1 MNQRLREV
9 VNFLKKQRKVLS
21 DGEFAD
27 KIDVGRSQLSE
38 VISGKR
44 KFSERYVL
52 KLLTSFPEISEQ
64 WLRTGEGE
72 MLKKSSY
79 SQNVS
84 PTVLAD
90 DHSTAIAGN
99 KNVVNADQTIAMLV
113 AEVAAQRR
121 LTERVLEQNSEL
133 LAIVAGKKSI

>member
-99 KNVVNADQTIAMLV
+99 KNVINADQTIAMLV

-133 LAIVAGKKSI
+133 LAIVAGKKNI

>member
-1 MNQRLREV
+1 MKRIKRFDNYMVAKGLNDNRVTKEV
-9 VNFLKKQRKVLS
+9 GLSVGTLGKSRKENRDLS
-21 DGEFAD
+21 DKVVE
-27 KIDVGRSQLSE
+27 QLLNFYKDLS
-38 VISGKR
+38 R
-44 KFSERYVL
+44 DWLL
-52 KLLTSFPEISEQ
+52 K
-64 WLRTGEGE
+64 GEGE
-72 MLKKSSY
+72 MLKSPSY

-121 LTERVLEQNSEL
+121 LTERVIEQNSEL
-133 LAIVAGKKSI
+133 LAIVAGKKNI

>member
-1 MNQRLREV
+1 MKRIKRFDNYMVAKGLNDNRVTKEV
-9 VNFLKKQRKVLS
+9 GLSVGTLGKSRKENRDLS
-21 DGEFAD
+21 DKVVE
-27 KIDVGRSQLSE
+27 QLLNFYKDLS
-38 VISGKR
+38 R
-44 KFSERYVL
+44 DWLL
-52 KLLTSFPEISEQ
+52 K
-64 WLRTGEGE
+64 GEGE

-133 LAIVAGKKSI
+133 LAIVAGKKNI

>member
-1 MNQRLREV
+1 MVAKGLNDNRVTKEV
-9 VNFLKKQRKVLS
+9 GLSVGTLGKSRKKNRDLS
-21 DGEFAD
+21 DKVVE
-27 KIDVGRSQLSE
+27 QLLNFYKDLS
-38 VISGKR
+38 R
-44 KFSERYVL
+44 DWLL
-52 KLLTSFPEISEQ
+52 K
-64 WLRTGEGE
+64 GEGE
-72 MLKKSSY
+72 MLKNPSY

-133 LAIVAGKKSI
+133 LAIVAGKNSM

>member
-1 MNQRLREV
+1 MKRIERFDNYMVAKGLNDNRVTKEV
-9 VNFLKKQRKVLS
+9 GLSVGTLGKSRKENRDLS
-21 DGEFAD
+21 DKVVE
-27 KIDVGRSQLSE
+27 QLLNFYKDLS
-38 VISGKR
+38 R
-44 KFSERYVL
+44 DWLL
-52 KLLTSFPEISEQ
+52 K
-64 WLRTGEGE
+64 GEGE

-133 LAIVAGKKSI
+133 LAIVAGKKNI

>member
-1 MNQRLREV
+1 M
-9 VNFLKKQRKVLS
+9 QRKVLS
-21 DGEFAD
+21 NGEFAD
-27 KIDVGRSQLSE
+27 KIGVGRSQLSE

-52 KLLTSFPEISEQ
+52 KLLATFPEISEC

-72 MLKKSSY
+72 MLKNPSY

-121 LTERVLEQNSEL
+121 LTERVIEQNSEL

>member
-1 MNQRLREV
+1 MVAKGLNDNRVTKEV
-9 VNFLKKQRKVLS
+9 GLSVGTLGKSRKENRDLS
-21 DGEFAD
+21 DKVVE
-27 KIDVGRSQLSE
+27 QLLNFYKDLS
-38 VISGKR
+38 R
-44 KFSERYVL
+44 DWLL
-52 KLLTSFPEISEQ
+52 K
-64 WLRTGEGE
+64 GEGE
-72 MLKKSSY
+72 MLKNPSY

-121 LTERVLEQNSEL
+121 LTERVIEQNSEL
-133 LAIVAGKKSI
+133 LAIVAGKKNI

>member
-9 VNFLKKQRKVLS
+9 VNFLKEQRKVLS

-38 VISGKR
+38 VMSGKR
-44 KFSERYVL
+44 KVSERYIL
-52 KLLTSFPEISEQ
+52 KLLTKFPEISEE

-72 MLKKSSY
+72 MLNLTY
-79 SQNVS
+79 STTVS

-113 AEVAAQRR
+113 AEVSAQRR
-121 LTERVLEQNSEL
+121 LTEKVLEQNSEL
-133 LAIVAGKKSI
+133 LAIVAGRK

>member
-1 MNQRLREV
+1 MVAKGLNDNRVTKEV
-9 VNFLKKQRKVLS
+9 GLSVGTLGKSRKENRDLS
-21 DGEFAD
+21 DKVVE
-27 KIDVGRSQLSE
+27 QLLNFYKDLS
-38 VISGKR
+38 R
-44 KFSERYVL
+44 DWLL
-52 KLLTSFPEISEQ
+52 K
-64 WLRTGEGE
+64 GEGE
-72 MLKKSSY
+72 MLKSPSY

-121 LTERVLEQNSEL
+121 LTERVIEQNSEL
-133 LAIVAGKKSI
+133 LAIVAGKKNI

>member
-1 MNQRLREV
+1 MKRIKRFDNYMVAKGLNDNRVTKEV
-9 VNFLKKQRKVLS
+9 GLSVGTLGKSRKENRDLS
-21 DGEFAD
+21 DKVVE
-27 KIDVGRSQLSE
+27 QLLNFYKDLS
-38 VISGKR
+38 R
-44 KFSERYVL
+44 DWLL
-52 KLLTSFPEISEQ
+52 K
-64 WLRTGEGE
+64 GEGE
-72 MLKKSSY
+72 MLKNPSY

-121 LTERVLEQNSEL
+121 LTERVIEQNSEL
-133 LAIVAGKKSI
+133 LAIVAGKKNI

>member
-1 MNQRLREV
+1 MKRIKRFDNYMVAKGLNDNRVTKEV
-9 VNFLKKQRKVLS
+9 GLSVGTLGKSRKENRDLS
-21 DGEFAD
+21 DKVVE
-27 KIDVGRSQLSE
+27 QLLNFYKDLS
-38 VISGKR
+38 R
-44 KFSERYVL
+44 DWLL
-52 KLLTSFPEISEQ
+52 K
-64 WLRTGEGE
+64 GEGE
-72 MLKKSSY
+72 MLKNTSY

-121 LTERVLEQNSEL
+121 LTERVIEQNSEL
-133 LAIVAGKKSI
+133 LAIVAGKKNI

>member
-9 VNFLKKQRKVLS
+9 VNFFKKQRKVLS

-121 LTERVLEQNSEL
+121 LTERVIEQNSEL
-133 LAIVAGKKSI
+133 LAIVAGKKNI

>member
-52 KLLTSFPEISEQ
+52 RLLTSFPEISEQ

-121 LTERVLEQNSEL
+121 LTERVIEQNSEL
-133 LAIVAGKKSI
+133 LAIIAGEKNI

>member
-72 MLKKSSY
+72 MLKNPSY

-113 AEVAAQRR
+113 AEVAEQRR
-121 LTERVLEQNSEL
+121 LTERVIEQNSEL
-133 LAIVAGKKSI
+133 LAIVAGKKNI

>member
-121 LTERVLEQNSEL
+121 LTERVIEQNSEL
-133 LAIVAGKKSI
+133 LAIVAGKKNI

>member
-1 MNQRLREV
+1 MKRIERFDNYMVAKGLNDNRVTKEV
-9 VNFLKKQRKVLS
+9 GLSVGTLGKSRKENRDLS
-21 DGEFAD
+21 DKVVE
-27 KIDVGRSQLSE
+27 QLLNFYKDLS
-38 VISGKR
+38 R
-44 KFSERYVL
+44 DWLL
-52 KLLTSFPEISEQ
+52 K
-64 WLRTGEGE
+64 GEGE

-121 LTERVLEQNSEL
+121 LTERVIEQNSEL
-133 LAIVAGKKSI
+133 LAIVAGKKNI

>member
-1 MNQRLREV
+1 MKRIERFDNYMVAKGLNDNRVTKEV
-9 VNFLKKQRKVLS
+9 GLSVGTLGKSRKENRDLS
-21 DGEFAD
+21 DKVVE
-27 KIDVGRSQLSE
+27 QLLNFYKDLS
-38 VISGKR
+38 R
-44 KFSERYVL
+44 DWLL
-52 KLLTSFPEISEQ
+52 K
-64 WLRTGEGE
+64 GEGE

-133 LAIVAGKKSI
+133 LAIVAGKNSM

>member
-1 MNQRLREV
+1 MKRIERFDNYMVAKRLNDNRVTKEV
-9 VNFLKKQRKVLS
+9 GLSVGTLGKSRKENRDLS
-21 DGEFAD
+21 DKVVE
-27 KIDVGRSQLSE
+27 QLLNFYKDLS
-38 VISGKR
+38 R
-44 KFSERYVL
+44 DWLL
-52 KLLTSFPEISEQ
+52 K
-64 WLRTGEGE
+64 GEGE

-133 LAIVAGKKSI
+133 LAIVAGKKNL

>member
-121 LTERVLEQNSEL
+121 LTERVIEQNSEL
-133 LAIVAGKKSI
+133 LAIIAGKKNI

>member
-9 VNFLKKQRKVLS
+9 VDFLKEQRKVLS

-27 KIDVGRSQLSE
+27 KINVGRSQLSE
-38 VISGKR
+38 AMSGKR
-44 KFSERYVL
+44 KVSERYIL
-52 KLLTSFPEISEQ
+52 KLLMKFPEINEE

-72 MLKKSSY
+72 MLNLAYSST
-79 SQNVS
+79 VS
-84 PTVLAD
+84 PAVLAE

-113 AEVAAQRR
+113 AEVSAQRR
-121 LTERVLEQNSEL
+121 LTEKVLEQNSEL
-133 LAIVAGKKSI
+133 LAIVAGRK

>member
-72 MLKKSSY
+72 MLEKSSY

-121 LTERVLEQNSEL
+121 LTERVIEQNSEL
-133 LAIVAGKKSI
+133 LAIIAGKKNI